1 MAEKLSSGEIQNK
14 LKALNGWQWV
24 DNALKKQYVFE
35 SFMPAIRFVNRVAE
49 LAEAVDHHPD
59 ITIHYR
65 KVTMGLSTHSAG
77 GLTQK
82 DFALAEKIDEAVGEP
97 R

>member
-1 MAEKLSSGEIQNK
+1 MAEKLSTAEIQQQ
-14 LKALNGWQWV
+14 LKALSGWQWA
-24 DNALKKQYVFE
+24 DNAIKKPFDFD
-35 SFMPAIRFVNRVAE
+35 SFMAAIRFVNRVAE

-59 ITIHYR
+59 ITINYR
-65 KVTMGLSTHSAG
+65 KVTMALTTHSAG

-82 DFALAEKIDEAVGEP
+82 DFALAGRIEGAAGEP

>member
-1 MAEKLSSGEIQNK
+1 MAEKLSTAEIQQK
-14 LKALNGWQWV
+14 LKALNGWQLT
-24 DNALKKQYVFE
+24 DNAIRKQFVFE

-59 ITIHYR
+59 ITINYR
-65 KVTMGLSTHSAG
+65 KVTMALTTHSAG

-82 DFALAEKIDEAVGEP
+82 DFALAGRIEGAVGEP